1 MQQKSYYSFYKILI
15 TITILVNC
23 IGLFIPIL
31 RNDDAVLY
39 ANIAKHIVLSK
50 DWVNLIYNK
59 LDWLDKPHFSFW
71 VTALFFKIFGIS
83 SFSYILPGFIFHLL
97 GAYYT
102 YLLGCCLY
110 NKEVGVLSS
119 LLYLSAFH
127 LMVSSIDVRAEA
139 YLLGTIIPA
148 SYYWLLYDKSTKI
161 KYLLLGAFFT
171 ALAVM
176 TKGVFTILTI
186 MSGLLSLWVYKKQVN
201 KLFSIKWIG
210 ALILVFVFILPELIA
225 LYLQFNLHPEKI
237 VFAHKN
243 VSGIKWFFWDSQFGR
258 FFNFGGITTNHIY
271 DYHYLFFIHT
281 FLWSFLPWSII
292 FIFAFFKTIKSL
304 FIKYAINETNKIEN
318 KNNIVYLIGSFL
330 PTFILFSISD
340 FQLDHYTNIIIPFA
354 AILSANFIDEVF
366 KGKSDFLIFK
376 IQNYFSLILF
386 FLLLFIS
393 FLIITNKNFYI
404 ITIICFIILFVS
416 IILKI
421 RSGSLNYNLLSIG
434 FSVIVINLI
443 FIFTMFINILFSKY
457 DEGYKIAK
465 YLNNQK
471 GLPIID
477 YNLNSLTLEFYAR
490 EPYLRINNVAKL
502 IKYPGPYYLIIK
514 KDEFIKI
521 KPQFNKIN
529 DYKIIWQ
536 TIGMPIDKVVRN
548 LIIDKQQ
555 LIANEYIVIQKN

>member
-39 ANIAKHIVLSK
+39 ANIAKHIVLSN

-59 LDWLDKPHFSFW
+59 LDWLDKPHFPFW
-71 VTALFFKIFGIS
+71 ITALFFKIFGIS
-83 SFSYILPGFIFHLL
+83 SFSYVLSGFIFHLL
-97 GAYYT
+97 CAYYT
-102 YLLGCCLY
+102 YLLGCYLY
-110 NKEVGVLSS
+110 NKEVGILSS
-119 LLYLSAFH
+119 LLYISAFH
-127 LMVSSIDVRAEA
+127 LMISSIDIRAEA
-139 YLLGTIIPA
+139 YLLGTMIPA
-148 SYYWLLYDKSTKI
+148 TYYWLLYDKFTKI

-201 KLFSIKWIG
+201 KLFSIKWVG
-210 ALILVFVFILPELIA
+210 AFVLVFIFILPELIV
-225 LYLQFNLHPEKI
+225 LYLQFDLHPEKI
-237 VFAHKN
+237 VFAQKN
-243 VSGIKWFFWDSQFGR
+243 VSGIKWFFWGSQFGR
-258 FFNFGGITTNHIY
+258 FFNFGGITTSHIY

-304 FIKYAINETNKIEN
+304 FIKCTINETNKIQD
-318 KNNIVYLIGSFL
+318 KNNLVYLIGSFL

-354 AILSANFIDEVF
+354 TILSASFINDIF
-366 KGKSDFLIFK
+366 IGKSSFLIFK

-386 FLLLFIS
+386 LLFLFIS
-393 FLIITNKNFYI
+393 FLIIANKNFYI
-404 ITIICFIILFVS
+404 IAILGLIILS
-416 IILKI
+416 GIIIWKI
-421 RSGSLNYNLLSIG
+421 RNGSPNYNLLSIG

-443 FIFTMFINILFSKY
+443 FIFTMFINALFSKY
-457 DEGYKIAK
+457 DEGYKIAN

-471 GLPIID
+471 RLTIID
-477 YNLNSLTLEFYAR
+477 YNLNSLTLEFYSH
-490 EPYLRINNVAKL
+490 EPYLRINNIAKL
-502 IKYPGPYYLIIK
+502 NKYSGPYYLIIK
-514 KDEFIKI
+514 KDEFIRLKL
-521 KPQFNKIN
+521 QLNKIN
-529 DYKIIWQ
+529 NYKIIWQ
-536 TIGMPIDKVVRN
+536 TTGMPIDKVVRSLLMN
-548 LIIDKQQ
+548 KQ
-555 LIANEYIVIQKN
+555 LTANEYIVIQKN